1 MFRSQYSRVAV
12 LTFLV
17 STLPTLVQAK
27 PLHLVPESATT
38 EFIGIGRP
46 ALLKVKG
53 QAKEMAAAIDMTDG
67 TVSGEFKVPLKNLDS
82 GIELRDEHMKNK
94 YLAVG
99 QFPEA
104 ILKVDSLKVD
114 AIKNSDRKTLPF
126 TGTLTLHGV
135 AKPVTG
141 EAQVEGRETRY
152 AVDAKFNIKLSEY
165 GIDIPRYAGIT
176 FADNVDI
183 NVRFEADSK

>member
-1 MFRSQYSRVAV
+1 MFRSQYSRVAL
-12 LTFLV
+12 LTFLA
-17 STLPTLVQAK
+17 STLPALAQAK
-27 PLHLVPESATT
+27 PLHLVPDSAKT

-114 AIKNSDRKTLPF
+114 ASKDQKAIPF

-141 EAQVEGRETRY
+141 EAQVEARETRY

>member
-1 MFRSQYSRVAV
+1 MFRSQYSRIAV
-12 LTFLV
+12 LTFLI
-17 STLPTLVQAK
+17 TALPILSHAK
-27 PLHLVPESATT
+27 PLHLIPASAAT

-53 QAKEMAAAIDMTDG
+53 QAKEMAALIDMTDG

-104 ILKVDSLKVD
+104 ILKVASLKVD
-114 AIKNSDRKTLPF
+114 SIKNNDRKTLPF

-135 AKPVTG
+135 AKPITG